1 MKKFTYSAVAIV
13 LFSFAGIANE
23 KKEKKESVKHKE
35 VALFALPNLETTE
48 AIKGNPATCQK
59 VATALTALYEMDFG
73 TVEDCCEYYEIYNHI
88 YNNCM
93 NS

>member
-13 LFSFAGIANE
+13 LFSFAGIASEKNE
-23 KKEKKESVKHKE
+23 TVKQKESASLSVTR
-35 VALFALPNLETTE
+35 LETTE
-48 AIKGNPATCQK
+48 DVKGDPRTCQI
-59 VATALTALYEMDFG
+59 VATALTALYEMDNG
-73 TVEDCCEYYEIYNHI
+73 SISDCCDYYEIYNHI